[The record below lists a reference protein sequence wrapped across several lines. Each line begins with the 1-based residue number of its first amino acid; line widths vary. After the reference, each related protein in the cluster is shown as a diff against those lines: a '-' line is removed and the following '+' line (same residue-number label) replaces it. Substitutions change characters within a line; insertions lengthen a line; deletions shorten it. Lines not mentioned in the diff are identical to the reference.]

1 MLGVNIEVL
10 FWSDISSDNMKGFFS
25 LRVLILFREIKFE
38 DLVFFEKFVNIK
50 EDKEKSNF
58 FFRYISFLFYNEFF
72 KDFVLYVF
80 ILIFFYLF

>member
-25 LRVLILFREIKFE
+25 LRVFILFREIKFD

>member
-10 FWSDISSDNMKGFFS
+10 IWSDISSDNMKGFFS
-25 LRVLILFREIKFE
+25 LRVLILFREIKFD
-38 DLVFFEKFVNIK
+38 DLGFFEKFVNIK